1 MPNDLTFKKEV
12 RETGHQT
19 GVKLEVDGFGDGGV
33 VD

>member
-12 RETGHQT
+12 RET